1 MKIIDI
7 LTKAYGLNVSD
18 VHICGNESAQIRLDG
33 SLGTFDDTI
42 IPEEEIVEFFTTY
55 LSSEQ
60 LKQAMCGTEIDVS
73 IEIKNVARFR
83 VNIYRKLSGLAASF
97 RAIKAQPP
105 SLKDIGAPPVFSKFA
120 GEKKG
125 LILVTGPT
133 GCGKSTTLAALIDA
147 INSTKSGHI
156 ITIEDPIEYIH
167 TNKKCLVSQRELQ
180 THTCSFSSALRA
192 ALREDPDYIL
202 VGEMRDLE
210 TMQLA
215 LTAAETGHLVFA
227 TLHTMSAVKTI
238 DRIIDSFPAAQQNQ
252 VRSMLSESLTAV
264 IAQTLC
270 KKKQGG
276 RVAAFE
282 ILISTPAVRNLIREG
297 KSHLIENCLQ
307 TGQAF
312 GMQTME
318 NSLKELENRGIIC

>member
-7 LTKAYGLNVSD
+7 LTNAYNLNVSD
-18 VHICGNESAQIRLDG
+18 VHICGGESVKIRLDG
-33 SLGTFDDTI
+33 SLGTFDNTI
-42 IPEEEIVEFFTTY
+42 ISEEELMEFFATY
-55 LSSEQ
+55 LSHEQ
-60 LKQAMCGTEIDVS
+60 LKKVEHGTEIDMS

-83 VNIYRKLSGLAASF
+83 VNIYHKLSGLAASL
-97 RAIKAQPP
+97 RTIKAQPP
-105 SLKDIGAPPVFSKFA
+105 SPEEISAPPIFSKLIE
-120 GEKKG
+120 EKKG

-147 INSTKSGHI
+147 INSTKTGHI

-167 TNKKCLVSQRELQ
+167 TNKKCLVSQRELN
-180 THTCSFSSALRA
+180 THTNSFTDALRA
-192 ALREDPDYIL
+192 ALREDPNYIL

-210 TMQLA
+210 TIRLA

-238 DRIIDSFPAAQQNQ
+238 DRIIDSFPAVQQNQ
-252 VRSMLSESLTAV
+252 VRTMLSESLTAV

-270 KKKQGG
+270 KRKQGG
-276 RVAAFE
+276 RVPAFE

-318 NSLKELENRGIIC
+318 NSLKELENKGIIC

>member
-1 MKIIDI
+1 MKIIDT
-7 LTKAYGLNVSD
+7 LTKVCNSDVSD
-18 VHICGNESAQIRLDG
+18 IHICSNEPIRIRLDG
-33 SLGTFDDTI
+33 ELKALEDQVTSA
-42 IPEEEIVEFFTTY
+42 EEVTEFFTAY
-55 LSSEQ
+55 LSAKQLEQ
-60 LKQAMCGTEIDVS
+60 VNQGIETDAS
-73 IEIKNVARFR
+73 IEIKDTARFR
-83 VNIYRKLSGLAASF
+83 INIYHKLSGMAASL
-97 RAIKAQPP
+97 RTIRTHSP
-105 SLKDIGAPPVFSKFA
+105 SLKEISAPPVFLKLTE
-120 GEKKG
+120 EKKG
-125 LILVTGPT
+125 LVLVTGPT
-133 GCGKSTTLAALIDA
+133 GCGKSTTLAALIDT
-147 INSTKSGHI
+147 INSTKAGHI

-167 TNKKCLVSQRELQ
+167 TNKRCLISQRELG
-180 THTCSFSSALRA
+180 THTYSFGNALRA
-192 ALREDPDYIL
+192 ALREDPNYIL

-210 TMQLA
+210 TIQLA

-270 KKKQGG
+270 KKPHGG
-276 RVAAFE
+276 RIPAFE

-307 TGQAF
+307 TGQAL

-318 NSLKELENRGIIC
+318 SSLRELKNKGVIV